1 MSTGSRAEKRKK
13 ALNPTIDGA
22 AVHDQAS
29 LGEPFDDIGI
39 AQAVAN
45 VPADR
50 QSDDVQYPLKCKSPV
65 LAYIKEQADR

>member
-1 MSTGSRAEKRKK
+1 MSTGSFAKQREE
-13 ALNPTIDGA
+13 ALDPAIHGA
-22 AVHDQAS
+22 AVNNEAW
-29 LGEPFDDIGI
+29 LGEPFHDIGI